1 LLPSKAGLTTISNW
15 TYLNLSNTKIASS
28 TCELSPLL
36 IQRIASVREQF
47 GPSAVKMSAIWGSL
61 TLPTDLSVLSHMT
74 RLDLQGIDALD
85 FDLNQMLQELT
96 NLTYLNLADCLR
108 LRRVQL
114 SIQSIIAISK
124 IREANGSSA
133 VDLHNC
139 GPFTLPDDVGSE
151 CGEFT
156 TIDLSSIRFKGVNIK
171 WFAQCTGLQS
181 LNLSHT
187 KWKNAMY
194 EWCGGAPFFGVYGNA
209 GKLGSKLPKL
219 KQLLLEDSLVTGVSL
234 WGSDYFK
241 YPSSHQATTSFSTF
255 VTAVLAQV
263 HPDSKMSTHGM
274 QVMCD
279 LLALTLGR
287 LASLSVDLGEREANG
302 SAVRVDDRAVVSA
315 MALIMSGTELAKHS
329 LSEMTKA
336 VVKYDESE
344 DKSDLP
350 TASGLAAGAKVFG
363 AVCREMSWYA
373 LTDNC
378 TPNPKA
384 VVKAVAV
391 VEYVCAEVLE
401 LAGNAARDVRSDV
414 IDPWHIALAIHG
426 DQELDKLFSS
436 THTGCLRMGTFMFRD
451 RIPNVSIGALA
462 S

>member
-28 TCELSPLL
+28 TCELPSLL

-85 FDLNQMLQELT
+85 FDLNQVLQELT

-114 SIQSIIAISK
+114 SIQSIISICK

-151 CGEFT
+151 CGELT
-156 TIDLSSIRFKGVNIK
+156 AIDLSSIRFKGVNIK

-187 KWKNAMY
+187 KWENILNL
-194 EWCGGAPFFGVYGNA
+194 ECCGVYGNA
-209 GKLGSKLPKL
+209 AKLCRILPEL
-219 KQLLLEDSLVTGVSL
+219 KELLLEDSLVTYQSL

-241 YPSSHQATTSFSTF
+241 YPSSHQPTTTFSTF
-255 VTAVLAQV
+255 VTKVLAQEY
-263 HPDSKMSTHGM
+263 PDTNISTDGM
-274 QVMCD
+274 QVLCD

-315 MALIMSGTELAKHS
+315 MALIMSGIPELEKHC

-350 TASGLAAGAKVFG
+350 AASGLAAGAKVFG
-363 AVCREMSWYA
+363 AVCREMSRYA

-378 TPNPKA
+378 TPDPKA

-391 VEYVCAEVLE
+391 VEYVCLEVLE
-401 LAGNAARDVRSDV
+401 LSGNAARDVRSNV
-414 IDPWHIALAIHG
+414 IDPVHIAFGIRN
-426 DQELDKLFSS
+426 DQELDKVFSS